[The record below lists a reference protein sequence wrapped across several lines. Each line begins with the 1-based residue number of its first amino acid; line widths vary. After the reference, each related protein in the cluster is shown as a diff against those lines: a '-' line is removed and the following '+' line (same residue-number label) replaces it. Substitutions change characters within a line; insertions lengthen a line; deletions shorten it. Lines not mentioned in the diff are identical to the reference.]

1 MKQDHHCF
9 KMVDK
14 RNFLKVLSKKKRINS
29 LYKQKGL
36 VVLSGSFFKSE
47 KGPWDSESF
56 CSWKTTQIVYRK
68 VGDDAPV

>member
-1 MKQDHHCF
+1 MKMKQDHHCF
-9 KMVDK
+9 KMIDK

-47 KGPWDSESF
+47 KGP
-56 CSWKTTQIVYRK
+56 
-68 VGDDAPV
+68 